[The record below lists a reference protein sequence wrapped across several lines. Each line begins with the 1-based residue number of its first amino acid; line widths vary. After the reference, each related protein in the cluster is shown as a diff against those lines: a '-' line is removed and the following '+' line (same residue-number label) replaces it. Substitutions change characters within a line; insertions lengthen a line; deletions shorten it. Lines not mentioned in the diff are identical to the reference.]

1 VIGMNRQGGLAE
13 QVCVP
18 VRNVIPLPDGF
29 PWERAAVVEPVA
41 VVVHLFDRLLRG
53 IPGRVAILGAAFRGL
68 VAIHLAGGC
77 GALDVTVVDVRP
89 ERLERARH
97 LGADVV
103 VCAREEDPVDAVLRA
118 TDGEGADLVIEAA
131 GVTATRRQSIS
142 ITRPGGTV
150 GVLGLADAESS
161 IDFLPI

>member
-1 VIGMNRQGGLAE
+1 
-13 QVCVP
+13 
-18 VRNVIPLPDGF
+18 
-29 PWERAAVVEPVA
+29 
-41 VVVHLFDRLLRG
+41 
-53 IPGRVAILGAAFRGL
+53 
-68 VAIHLAGGC
+68 
-77 GALDVTVVDVRP
+77 
-89 ERLERARH
+89 ERARH

-161 IDFLPI
+161 IDFLPIVRNELRLVASYSSTPADFTKAIALLTTGYLEVDSLTASHPMSVGPEVFRRLQGGNDLVKAVLWPGS